1 MIKKAGIL
9 ALAFCLSLVI
19 LSPGLAQAE
28 GELRVLDSSVEVEF
42 PLQLGFNLSV
52 ESDVSITDIRLHYT
66 VDRQS
71 FAQVTGEVYV
81 EFVPATTVE
90 TSWTWDMKK
99 TGGLPPGSSVEY
111 WWTVKDA
118 NGGRVETSPVQVQFD
133 DNRYSWQSL
142 TKGEVTVYW
151 YEGEQSFA
159 EEIML
164 SVQQALVRLAEDTGA
179 YVKEVV
185 KIYIYGSS
193 QDLQGAMIYPQEWTG
208 GAAFTRYST
217 IVIGIAPDNLSWG
230 KRVIAH
236 ELTHLVIHQMTL
248 NPYNDLPT
256 WLDEGLAMYNEG
268 ELSPTFTA
276 YLNRAIAEDT
286 LISVRS
292 LSSPF
297 SAYGEQSRLSY
308 AESYS
313 LVEFL
318 ISKYGRGKMLELLN
332 IFSEGSTYDGALS
345 KVYGF
350 DTDGLD
356 TMWQDYVARQ
366 YQEAGTTTV
375 ALPDLMTLFPVI
387 VGYLPAYTS
396 SMFSVTRSV
405 TVCPAAGG
413 KRSY

>member
-1 MIKKAGIL
+1 MIKKAAIL

-19 LSPGLAQAE
+19 LSPSLAQ
-28 GELRVLDSSVEVEF
+28 GQGGSRVLNSSVEVEF
-42 PLQLGFNLSV
+42 PSQLSFNLSA

-71 FAQVTGEVYV
+71 FAQVTGEVYL
-81 EFVPATTVE
+81 EFVSATTVE
-90 TSWTWDMKK
+90 TGWTWDMKK

-111 WWTVKDA
+111 WWTVNDA
-118 NGGRVETSPVQVQFD
+118 NDDRVETSSVQVRFD

-142 TKGEVTVYW
+142 TKDKVTVYW
-151 YEGEQSFA
+151 YQGEQSFA

-164 SVQQALVRLAEDTGA
+164 SVQQALVRLAEDAGA

-193 QDLQGAMIYPQEWTG
+193 QDLREAMIYPQEWTG

-217 IVIGIAPDNLSWG
+217 IVIGITPQNLPWG
-230 KRVIAH
+230 KGAIAH

-268 ELSPTFTA
+268 GLSPTFTA

-308 AESYS
+308 AQSYS

-318 ISKYGRGKMLELLN
+318 ISEYGRDKILELLDT
-332 IFSEGSTYDGALS
+332 FREGSSYDGALM
-345 KVYGF
+345 KVHGF
-350 DTDGLD
+350 DTNGLD
-356 TMWQDYVARQ
+356 ILWRDYVTMAA
-366 YQEAGTTTV
+366 ESAEETH
-375 ALPDLMTLFPVI
+375 ASLMEIF
-387 VGYLPAYTS
+387 
-396 SMFSVTRSV
+396 
-405 TVCPAAGG
+405 
-413 KRSY
+413 